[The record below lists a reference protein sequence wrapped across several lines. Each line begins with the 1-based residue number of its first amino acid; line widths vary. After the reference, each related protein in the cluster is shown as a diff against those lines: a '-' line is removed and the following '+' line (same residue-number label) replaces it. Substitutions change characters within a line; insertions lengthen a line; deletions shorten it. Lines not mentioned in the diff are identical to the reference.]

1 MTEDQEHVSG
11 TEQAGHEEAHHANVQ
26 EAADA
31 KGAEL
36 AADVRRL
43 QCDVAISKHVG
54 ASLGAGFIPLP
65 VVDFVTITGVQI
77 NLLYRLCRI
86 YDVEFSKESARSI
99 ITSLLGASVPGLQG
113 ELVGSGLKMIP
124 IIGTV
129 AGMVAAPVIAGA
141 STYAVGKVF
150 VLHLESGGTLLTF
163 DAKKMKAHFE
173 QALQEGKRVIR
184 RKPKASAE
192 PAEAEAAS

>member
-1 MTEDQEHVSG
+1 MKEHQEN
-11 TEQAGHEEAHHANVQ
+11 QAGNDATVDEPN
-26 EAADA
+26 AAVT
-31 KGAEL
+31 GN
-36 AADVRRL
+36 ADLTSDMRRL
-43 QCDVAISKHVG
+43 QCDVAISKHVA

-86 YDVEFSKESARSI
+86 YGVEFSKESARSI
-99 ITSLLGASVPGLQG
+99 VTSLLGASVPSLQG
-113 ELVGSGLKMIP
+113 ELIGSGLKMIP
-124 IIGTV
+124 IIGTL

-163 DAKKMKAHFE
+163 DAKKMKLHFE
-173 QALQEGKRVIR
+173 QALQEGKRVVR
-184 RKPKASAE
+184 RKAKTNVAPV
-192 PAEAEAAS
+192 EAEANS